1 MANPLI
7 TMLKNLF
14 VETKAAA
21 TEKNEAK
28 LDETTQ
34 KLKALSLKLDVQQ
47 RTLTAE
53 WTRENAALFN
63 RPPQQRMFYRRTNQA
78 LKRRMM
84 LVGQY
89 KSMVDRCLGTI
100 SAAKDQIKYSK
111 ELEEVNLDAATMAT
125 LREGMSSAQLRL
137 SKGMEQMEVINSSI
151 ESSLGAIDAQ
161 MGTDALTENE
171 RKEQELW
178 DRYDTCVAAGDEKG
192 AKAIKE
198 ELDKL
203 NEAEIAL
210 M

>member
-14 VETKAAA
+14 FETKTAAN
-21 TEKNEAK
+21 EKNEAK

-34 KLKALSLKLDVQQ
+34 KLKALSMKLDVQF
-47 RTLTAE
+47 RTLNAE
-53 WTRENAALFN
+53 WGRENAALFN
-63 RPPQQRMFYRRTNQA
+63 RPAQQRMFYRRTNQA

-89 KSMVDRCLGTI
+89 KNMVDRCLGTI
-100 SAAKDQIKYSK
+100 SAAQDQIKYSK
-111 ELEEVNLDAATMAT
+111 ELQDVNLDPATMAT
-125 LREGMSSAQLRL
+125 LQEGVSSAQLRL
-137 SKGMEQMEVINSSI
+137 SKGMEQMEVINSTI
-151 ESSLGAIDAQ
+151 ESSLNAIDAQ
-161 MGTDALTENE
+161 MGTDTLTENE

-203 NEAEIAL
+203 NEAELAL